1 LLKFSIIVNDWF
13 TIGLNI
19 LDMTLGRFFVKSSG
33 ELNDLC
39 GELSPPFESGSVNE
53 TNAYMDC
60 RPAELLS

>member
-1 LLKFSIIVNDWF
+1 MVNDCF

-19 LDMTLGRFFVKSSG
+19 LDMTLGRFFIKSSG

-60 RPAELLS
+60 CPVELLS